1 MAGSLHQKRGRDLAV
16 KIEGEDPSSDGAAD
30 ILPFLGVQLPAAEPD
45 SFREY
50 RVVSQIPVYQNLI
63 WISLNFQPRLPS
75 FKQFCI

>member
-16 KIEGEDPSSDGAAD
+16 KIGGEAPSSDGAAD

-50 RVVSQIPVYQNLI
+50 RVQSNSGLSKFNLD
-63 WISLNFQPRLPS
+63 FPQLPALAS
-75 FKQFCI
+75 VF